1 MKKFASMRKGFT
13 LIELLI
19 VIVVIGIL
27 SAMMMLSSSETI
39 STAKA
44 TVIIANMRNL
54 KTAALAYFADNPD
67 YIYST
72 PANKTSDISNNLNS
86 SKKNEWEA
94 LMGYL
99 NGKDYPSEKSYKLIT
114 SYNGTAWYVECSLS
128 GKDTGKDGDKATPL
142 LSGSELEA
150 VKKKL
155 AGRAKSVGLL
165 ADRFNE
171 SDARRVYFHACAVD
185 NNFSL
190 YEYISLPCLSLFIG
204 RGIFYIVT

>member
-1 MKKFASMRKGFT
+1 MKKFTFNSNRKAFT
-13 LIELLI
+13 LVELLI
-19 VIVVIGIL
+19 VIVVIGVL
-27 SAMMMLSSSETI
+27 SAMMMMSSSEVV

-44 TVIIANMRNL
+44 TAIISNMRNL

-72 PANKTSDISNNLNS
+72 PTNKTNDISNNLNS

-128 GKDTGKDGDKATPL
+128 GKDTGENGDKATPL

-155 AGRAKSVGLL
+155 VGRAKSVGLL
-165 ADRFNE
+165 ADRYNE
-171 SDARRVYFHACAVD
+171 SDTMKSYDGKFK
-185 NNFSL
+185 NG
-190 YEYISLPCLSLFIG
+190 EYVFML
-204 RGIFYIVT
+204 VQ

>member
-13 LIELLI
+13 LVELLI

-27 SAMMMLSSSETI
+27 SAMMMLSSSETV

-54 KTAALAYFADNPD
+54 KTAALAYFADNPH

-72 PANKTSDISNNLNS
+72 PAGTTDISNNSN
-86 SKKNEWEA
+86 SKKKDEWAA

-99 NGKDYPSEKSYKLIT
+99 NGSQYTYEKSYKLI
-114 SYNGTAWYVECSLS
+114 SSRNGTAWYVECSLS
-128 GKDTGKDGDKATPL
+128 GRDTRNGVDQATPL
-142 LSGSELEA
+142 LSGSELVS

-155 AGRAKSVGLL
+155 ANRAKSIGLL
-165 ADRFNE
+165 AERYN
-171 SDARRVYFHACAVD
+171 SNQTARYYNGND
-185 NNFSL
+185 D
-190 YEYISLPCLSLFIG
+190 YIFLL
-204 RGIFYIVT
+204 VQ

>member
-1 MKKFASMRKGFT
+1 MKKFTFNSNRKAFT
-13 LIELLI
+13 LVELLI
-19 VIVVIGIL
+19 VIVVIGVL
-27 SAMMMLSSSETI
+27 SAMMMMSSSEVV

-44 TVIIANMRNL
+44 TAIISNMRNL

-72 PANKTSDISNNLNS
+72 PTNKTNDISNNLNS

-128 GKDTGKDGDKATPL
+128 GKDTGKNGDKATPL

-165 ADRFNE
+165 ADRYNE
-171 SDARRVYFHACAVD
+171 SDTMKSYD
-185 NNFSL
+185 GKIKKG
-190 YEYISLPCLSLFIG
+190 EYVFML
-204 RGIFYIVT
+204 VQ